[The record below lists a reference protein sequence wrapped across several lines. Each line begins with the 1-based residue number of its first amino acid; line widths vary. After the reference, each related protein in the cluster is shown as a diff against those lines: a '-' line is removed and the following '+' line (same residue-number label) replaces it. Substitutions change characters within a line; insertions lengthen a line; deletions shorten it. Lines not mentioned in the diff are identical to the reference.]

1 MLVLEKVVKT
11 YPKGSR
17 RITALAPLD
26 LTVGAGEF
34 VAVAGPSGS
43 GKTTCLLI
51 AGGLL
56 DPDSG
61 RVRLDGHDLH
71 AMTRNQ
77 LAAFRSQNIGFVF
90 QQYHLIPYLS
100 VLENILAP
108 EAVRGRA
115 DGQARGRTNNQARG
129 RTDGNA
135 RGQADGNARGRT
147 DGNARGQADG
157 NARGQADGNAR
168 GRADGNAWGRADGNA
183 RGRTDGQA
191 RGRALAEQFGLDH
204 RLDHTPAELSS
215 GEKQRTALA
224 RALLFRPRILL
235 ADEITGNLDRVNA
248 QIVLGYLREYV
259 KTGGTV
265 LLVTHDREIAGQA
278 DRVEYLPNPRELEA
292 LR

>member
-1 MLVLEKVVKT
+1 MLVLERVVKT
-11 YPKGSR
+11 YPKGNR
-17 RITALAPLD
+17 RITALAPID
-26 LTVGAGEF
+26 LTVRAGEF
-34 VAVAGPSGS
+34 VAVEGPSGS

-61 RVRLDGHDLH
+61 RALVDGHVLD
-71 AMTRNQ
+71 AMSRNQ

-108 EAVRGRA
+108 EA
-115 DGQARGRTNNQARG
+115 ARGRSNN
-129 RTDGNA
+129 
-135 RGQADGNARGRT
+135 
-147 DGNARGQADG
+147 
-157 NARGQADGNAR
+157 
-168 GRADGNAWGRADGNA
+168 
-183 RGRTDGQA
+183 QA

-224 RALLFRPRILL
+224 RALLFQPKILL
-235 ADEITGNLDRVNA
+235 ADEITGNLDHVNA

-259 KTGGTV
+259 KKGGSV
-265 LLVTHDREIAGQA
+265 LLVTHDREIARQA
-278 DRVEYLPNPRELEA
+278 DRVEYLPDPRELEA
-292 LR
+292 PR

>member
-1 MLVLEKVVKT
+1 VAKT
-11 YPKGSR
+11 YPNGSR
-17 RITALAPLD
+17 VVTALASID

-34 VAVAGPSGS
+34 VAVQGPSGS

-56 DPDSG
+56 RPDSG
-61 RVRLDGHDLH
+61 RALLDGHDLH
-71 AMTRNQ
+71 AMGRNQ

-108 EAVRGRA
+108 EA
-115 DGQARGRTNNQARG
+115 ARGRTNNQARG
-129 RTDGNA
+129 R
-135 RGQADGNARGRT
+135 
-147 DGNARGQADG
+147 
-157 NARGQADGNAR
+157 
-168 GRADGNAWGRADGNA
+168 
-183 RGRTDGQA
+183 
-191 RGRALAEQFGLDH
+191 ALAGQFGLDH

-259 KTGGTV
+259 KTGGSV
-265 LLVTHDREIAGQA
+265 LLVTHDREIASRA
-278 DRVEYLPNPRELEA
+278 DRVEYLPDPRELEA
-292 LR
+292 RR